1 MSTCQKSFLV
11 IIVLIA
17 VSGAGLILIGAKDYP
32 GVTCASAGAH
42 TTDGL
47 LTISADLV
55 QDKVLAHSE
64 GKVSMALTLTAAQP
78 VEQVDQPVPPVD
90 LVVVLDRSGSMQ
102 GQKINDARVAVSQLL
117 DWLQPKDRLALVT
130 YSHDVETLSGLVP
143 VNSNHRRRL
152 IAAVAGVSAGG
163 NTNLGGGLQQG
174 IDILKQTPGAKRH
187 RKLILISDG
196 LANQG
201 ITDPQSLGHMAA
213 CGLDYNFAVS
223 TVGVGYDFNEVLM
236 TTLADQGAGQY
247 YFLEDPRAFAQVF
260 EKEFNST
267 RHMAASGIEIRI
279 PLKDGVQLLE
289 AGGFPVTRNGQYAVI
304 RPGNLQTGRSRK
316 LFLTFQV
323 PTNKERQFS
332 MGRILVHYL
341 YKGNHRTL
349 SNDHGLSV
357 ACVTDER
364 EVITSIDKA
373 QWSDQVLQEDY
384 SRLKD
389 EVADAIRKGEKEKAL
404 SKIQSYEDR
413 NRQLNSVMQSPSVS
427 QNLDQDVQHIRM
439 KVEETFAGG
448 AAEVAE
454 KKKQHAKSL
463 QYESYKVRRAKQ

>member
-1 MSTCQKSFLV
+1 MSTCKKSFLAV
-11 IIVLIA
+11 IILIA
-17 VSGAGLILIGAKDYP
+17 ASGAGLALVGADYP
-32 GVTCASAGAH
+32 GVTPTSAGAH

-47 LTISADLV
+47 VTISADLV
-55 QDKVLAHSE
+55 QDKVLTHSE

-78 VEQVDQPVPPVD
+78 VEQADQSAPPVD

-102 GQKINDARVAVSQLL
+102 GQKINDARVAVRQLL
-117 DWLQPKDRLALVT
+117 EWLQPKDRFALVT
-130 YSHDVETLSGLVP
+130 YSHDVENLSSLVP
-143 VNSNHRRRL
+143 VNQFNRRQL
-152 IAAVAGVSAGG
+152 TAAVGGVLAGG
-163 NTNLGGGLQQG
+163 NTNLGGGLQEG

-201 ITDPQSLGHMAA
+201 ITDPQALGHMAA
-213 CGLDYNFAVS
+213 CGIDYNFAVS

-247 YFLEDPRAFAQVF
+247 YFLEDPRTFAQVF

-267 RHMAASGIEIRI
+267 RHIAASGIEIRI
-279 PLKDGVQLLE
+279 PLKEGVQLLE
-289 AGGFPVTRNGQYAVI
+289 AGGFPVTRDGQFAVI
-304 RPGNLQTGRSRK
+304 RPGDLQAGRSRK
-316 LFLTFQV
+316 LFLSFQV
-323 PTNKERQFS
+323 PTEQARKFTL
-332 MGRILVHYL
+332 GRILVHYQHQ
-341 YKGNHRTL
+341 GNHHTIT
-349 SNDHGLSV
+349 NDHGLTV
-357 ACVTDER
+357 ACVTDKQ
-364 EVITSIDKA
+364 EVIASIDKA

-384 SRLKD
+384 SRLQD

-404 SKIQSYEDR
+404 LKIQSYESR
-413 NRQLNSVMQSPSVS
+413 NRRLNSVMQSPAVS
-427 QNLDQDVQHIRM
+427 QNLDQEVQNIRT